1 MHDIQTQVLDVVDG
15 VDSGVTAIDP
25 LYTQLQ
31 AASMSSWNLL
41 VIVLTIVPAY
51 LILFTFFYFIANR
64 PEDNSENQASKGGKP
79 KVSENIHESGSVIG
93 GRESGRARKKKVDP
107 EYVY

>member
-1 MHDIQTQVLDVVDG
+1 MHDIQTEVFDAVDG
-15 VDSGVTAIDP
+15 VDSGVTAIEP

-51 LILFTFFYFIANR
+51 LILFTFFI
-64 PEDNSENQASKGGKP
+64 S
-79 KVSENIHESGSVIG
+79 
-93 GRESGRARKKKVDP
+93 
-107 EYVY
+107 

>member
-1 MHDIQTQVLDVVDG
+1 MHDIKTQVLDAVDG
-15 VDSGVTAIDP
+15 VDSGVTAIER

-51 LILFTFFYFIANR
+51 LILFTFFI
-64 PEDNSENQASKGGKP
+64 S
-79 KVSENIHESGSVIG
+79 
-93 GRESGRARKKKVDP
+93 
-107 EYVY
+107 